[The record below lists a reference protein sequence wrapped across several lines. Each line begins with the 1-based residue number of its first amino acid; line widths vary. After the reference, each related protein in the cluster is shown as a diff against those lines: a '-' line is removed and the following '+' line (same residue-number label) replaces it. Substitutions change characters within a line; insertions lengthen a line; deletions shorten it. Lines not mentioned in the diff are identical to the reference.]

1 MYLLQ
6 IDLIDGRP
14 FLGHNK
20 LAVELQQKANI
31 VRALCLLSTTAASSG
46 HPTSCFS
53 AADITSVLFEKYFA
67 YNLKN
72 SKYINN
78 DRFIISKGHVAPLYY
93 SLFALTGA
101 FPRKDLLTLR
111 KYKSRLEG
119 HPTPHFE
126 YADAAT
132 GSLGQ
137 GLSIGAGI
145 ALHAKRETLPH
156 KTFVLLGDGELAEG
170 QNYEAANFASLQKLD
185 NLIAIADINGLGQTG
200 KTAYFHDTKHYEDTF
215 VALGFEVRVIDGH
228 DFEEIDAALSEAVKN
243 TNEKPFMIIAKTIKG
258 KGVSFVVGREDFHGK
273 AIPKDQVNQAL
284 AELGVD
290 TSITNTNDVVFKIK
304 NPNIMQHSSS
314 SNESR
319 IDVTY
324 AKGEEHATREIFGEI
339 LAKIGLNTSIYA
351 LDGDVGNSTF
361 TNKFAEA
368 FPQRF
373 VQCYIAEQ
381 NMVGVANGL
390 SIMGKKPF
398 AATFGAFFTR
408 AYDQIRMAA
417 IGKANITFVGSHA
430 GVSIGEDGPSQMALE
445 DFAMFAPIP
454 NSVILHPTDAVST
467 TKLVAK
473 LAQHKGI
480 SYLRTLRPKTKVLY
494 DATEDFTIG
503 GSKILR
509 SSDHD
514 LCVIVAAGITVHEA
528 LNAYDALQKKGIS
541 VAVVDAYSIKPL
553 DSATIQLLV
562 EKTEKKVVITVE
574 DHYEYGGLGDMVATE
589 LSGIKVQ
596 KLAVKDIPFSGDAA
610 SLLSHFKID
619 AKAIVEAVKA
629 LK

>member
-1 MYLLQ
+1 MDLQ
-6 IDLIDGRP
+6 
-14 FLGHNK
+14 K
-20 LAVELQQKANI
+20 KANI
-31 VRALCLLSTTAASSG
+31 VRALCLLSTSEAGSG

-53 AADITSVLFEKYFA
+53 AADITTVLFDKYFS

-72 SKYINN
+72 PKYVNN

-119 HPTPHFE
+119 HPTPQFE

-170 QNYEAANFASLQKLD
+170 QNYEAANFAVLNKLD

-200 KTAYFHDTKHYEDTF
+200 KTAYFDNTEHYKNVFTS
-215 VALGFEVRVIDGH
+215 LGFEVRVIDGH
-228 DFEEIDAALSEAVKN
+228 DMDAIDAAFVEAKAN
-243 TNEKPFMIIAKTIKG
+243 TNEKPFMIVAATIKG
-258 KGVSFVVGREDFHGK
+258 KGVSFVEGREDFHGK
-273 AIPKDQVNQAL
+273 AIPKDQLNEAL

-290 TSITNTNDVVFKIK
+290 NKILDSNDSIFRFK
-304 NPNIMQHSSS
+304 NPAIMQHSSN

-319 IDVTY
+319 IDVVY
-324 AKGEEHATREIFGEI
+324 PKGEEHATREIFGEI
-339 LAKIGLNTSIYA
+339 LAKIGLNSSIYA

-361 TNKFAEA
+361 TEKFGEA

-398 AATFGAFFTR
+398 VATFGAFFTR
-408 AYDQIRMAA
+408 SYDQIRMAA
-417 IGKANITFVGSHA
+417 IGRANIAFVGSHA

-445 DFAMFAPIP
+445 DFAMFVAIP
-454 NSVILHPTDAVST
+454 NSVILHPSDAVST
-467 TKLVAK
+467 TQLVPK
-473 LAQHKGI
+473 IAQHKGI

-494 DATEDFTIG
+494 DPSEDFSIG
-503 GSKILR
+503 GSKVLR
-509 SSDHD
+509 SSEKDV
-514 LCVIVAAGITVHEA
+514 CVVVGCGITVHEA
-528 LNAYDALQKKGIS
+528 LAAYDTLQKKGIS
-541 VAVVDAYSIKPL
+541 IAVIDAYSIKPL
-553 DSATIQLLV
+553 DVDTIRSTVNTTQQ
-562 EKTEKKVVITVE
+562 KTIITVE
-574 DHYEYGGLGDMVATE
+574 DHYAGGGLGDMVASE
-589 LSGIKVQ
+589 LTGVIVK
-596 KLAVKDIPFSGDAA
+596 KLAVGDIPFSADAK

-619 AKAIVEAVKA
+619 AHAIVEAVKG
-629 LK
+629 L